1 MQRFTEYLEEMKISL
16 QYHDKLNPDLWNGQ
30 TLKPEVRKALIRFGE
45 TWAQFA
51 KIPKSMIEDIVMTG
65 GNANFN
71 YTSKSDI
78 DVHLI
83 IKRNKLFSN
92 PEFVEEYLQD
102 KKSLWTLTH
111 NITVYGYPLE
121 PYAQDDS
128 ITYPRYQGVYSLM
141 KDNWVVKP
149 VRTRY
154 DFTNDKILKQ
164 KVRHFMHAIDSMIKN
179 KMGDAPIK
187 NLKARFKDMRTSS
200 IQKYGEFGRENL
212 VFKELRNRGYLD
224 KMTKY
229 EKSLKDQDLTLK
241 KE

>member
-1 MQRFTEYLEEMKISL
+1 MGNFVEYLEELKLSL
-16 QYHDKLNPDLWNGQ
+16 QYHDKLNPELWDGE

-51 KIPKSMIEDIVMTG
+51 KIPKSMIKDMVMTG

-71 YTSKSDI
+71 YTGKSDI

-83 IKRNKLFSN
+83 IQRSKLFSDSKY
-92 PEFVEEYLQD
+92 VEEYLQD

-121 PYAQDDS
+121 PYAQDTS

-141 KDNWVVKP
+141 KDDWVVKP

-154 DFTNDKILKQ
+154 DFTNDHLLKQ

-179 KMGDAPIK
+179 KMGDAPIQNMK
-187 NLKARFKDMRTSS
+187 QRFKDMRTSS
-200 IQKYGEFGRENL
+200 IQKHGEFGRENL

-229 EKSLKDQDLTLK
+229 EKSLKDQELTLPK
-241 KE
+241 K